1 MMAYVIAIFI
11 FLSSFQVASSPRGMY
26 GIYDKDGKHRELT
39 EKVERIVLQQEQAE
53 KERQE
58 KMTFTLGISVLMGLV
73 PFAYIGYRSIKEKS
87 WEANPAG
94 TIEALGIA
102 LLGGMVLFAFNF
114 GLLYLKLFHTNPY
127 YHLGPAVVGLI
138 IIAGTI
144 ILINKKT
151 EQL

>member
-1 MMAYVIAIFI
+1 MKHTLIII
-11 FLSSFQVASSPRGMY
+11 LLFLTSLQVSASSPEEMY
-26 GIYDKDGKHRELT
+26 GMYDKDGKYREMT

-53 KERQE
+53 KEKQE
-58 KMTFTLGISVLMGLV
+58 KMTFILGISVLMGLV

-127 YHLGPAVVGLI
+127 YHLGPVVVGLI

-144 ILINKKT
+144 ILINKKN
-151 EQL
+151 